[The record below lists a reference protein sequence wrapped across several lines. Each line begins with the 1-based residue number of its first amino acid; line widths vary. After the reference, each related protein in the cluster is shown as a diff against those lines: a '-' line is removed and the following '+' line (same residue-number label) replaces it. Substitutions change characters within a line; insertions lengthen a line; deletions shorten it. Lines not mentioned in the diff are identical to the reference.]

1 MTTTLDAVFWKSA
14 LDALQPPVPAKRPSY
29 PTPGALAKDLDPRTV
44 QTPALELIDQ
54 ALVDVAEDRCK
65 RLMLAMPPQ
74 EGKANGS
81 AAGFHS
87 GC

>member
-1 MTTTLDAVFWKSA
+1 MTTIEAIVWQAA
-14 LDALQPPVPAKRPSY
+14 LEALQPPKPAQRPTY
-29 PTPGALAKDLDPRTV
+29 PTPGALAAALDPRTV
-44 QTPALELIDQ
+44 QTPALDLIDQ
-54 ALVDVAEDRCK
+54 ALVDVAEGRCK

-81 AAGFHS
+81 AAAFRC